1 MQQTNNL
8 GRQTTG
14 RPPAPPDGTGKTSM
28 CGGRVCQKGS
38 QGGLLAWWE
47 KGRVGNTQA
56 VVQDTR
62 KNHVM
67 CVLHQVGLTCGLA
80 VQTMPLRAWPHRS
93 AKQPLALL
101 QPPVD
106 SRAQLCQAQAPLPL
120 PHLGDVSW
128 QAVAVWGE
136 AAGPHSDKVVVQAGM
151 SRPWCCRRRCHSLQ
165 VPREGR
171 LPDRIWAQGGPLLRV
186 KNDPCCCHGALQ
198 LGCPR

>member
-14 RPPAPPDGTGKTSM
+14 RPPAPPDGTGKTSV
-28 CGGRVCQKGS
+28 CGGGVCQKGS

-80 VQTMPLRAWPHRS
+80 VQTMPLCAWPHRS
-93 AKQPLALL
+93 TKQPLALL

-106 SRAQLCQAQAPLPL
+106 SRAQACQAQAPLPL

-128 QAVAVWGE
+128 QAVAVWAHIVDGNLQGILKKSPTNLPTHLPNPPS
-136 AAGPHSDKVVVQAGM
+136 GPQLLLEVEQLLLQRLLGI
-151 SRPWCCRRRCHSLQ
+151 CSL
-165 VPREGR
+165 
-171 LPDRIWAQGGPLLRV
+171 
-186 KNDPCCCHGALQ
+186 
-198 LGCPR
+198 

>member
-62 KNHVM
+62 KNHVIWDGRQVDDDLQGSHALPTT
-67 CVLHQVGLTCGLA
+67 CSGRLHDFTPPQLQAGG
-80 VQTMPLRAWPHRS
+80 S
-93 AKQPLALL
+93 ALL
-101 QPPVD
+101 AEL
-106 SRAQLCQAQAPLPL
+106 RLPL
-120 PHLGDVSW
+120 VPSP
-128 QAVAVWGE
+128 QTAINTFSYPSPAAVRM
-136 AAGPHSDKVVVQAGM
+136 AALEMKADELEHMQE
-151 SRPWCCRRRCHSLQ
+151 Q
-165 VPREGR
+165 N
-171 LPDRIWAQGGPLLRV
+171 RV
-186 KNDPCCCHGALQ
+186 
-198 LGCPR
+198 